1 MKIDDCVIFMDK
13 PLWQIILPQ
22 FFSTSV
28 NRKLYYRLYYPIM
41 LSESKLNF
49 ARFFWTTSLLVFA

>member
-1 MKIDDCVIFMDK
+1 MKIDDCAIFMDK
-13 PLWQIILPQ
+13 PLWRIILPQ
-22 FFSTSV
+22 LFYTFV

-49 ARFFWTTSLLVFA
+49 ARFFWTASLLVFA